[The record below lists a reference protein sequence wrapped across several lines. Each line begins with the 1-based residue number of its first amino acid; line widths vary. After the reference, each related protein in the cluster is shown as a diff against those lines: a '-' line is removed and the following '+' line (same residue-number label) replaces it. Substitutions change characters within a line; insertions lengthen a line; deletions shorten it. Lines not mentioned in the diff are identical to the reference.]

1 MYDYWFT
8 QFDFPDENGK
18 PYRSSGGA
26 MVWNEQLKKK
36 IPKDW
41 KVSPF
46 NSMLNILKD
55 GTHNPP
61 KRVENGVPLLTG
73 TMFDDSFLDYSK
85 ATYITQDDYDTIH
98 SQYAP
103 QEGDIIITKIG
114 TIGNVNYLR
123 KIDIPIAIHCNSA
136 LLRFKPDY
144 DSSYSLFMCKS
155 ATFQKRLE
163 FAKGQSVQAFVS
175 LDRIGS
181 ILVEVPTPNVTKQ
194 FNENTKEMLDAMINI
209 SLENK
214 HLTYLRDWLLPMLM
228 NGQATIS
235 D

>member
-1 MYDYWFT
+1 
-8 QFDFPDENGK
+8 
-18 PYRSSGGA
+18 
-26 MVWNEQLKKK
+26 
-36 IPKDW
+36 
-41 KVSPF
+41 
-46 NSMLNILKD
+46 
-55 GTHNPP
+55 
-61 KRVENGVPLLTG
+61 
-73 TMFDDSFLDYSK
+73 
-85 ATYITQDDYDTIH
+85 
-98 SQYAP
+98 
-103 QEGDIIITKIG
+103 
-114 TIGNVNYLR
+114 
-123 KIDIPIAIHCNSA
+123 
-136 LLRFKPDY
+136 
-144 DSSYSLFMCKS
+144 MCKS

-214 HLTYLRDWLLPMLM
+214 HLTYLRDWLLSMLM